1 MRVKRFKMISYADPP
16 QVYFLFFIFS
26 YYYYFSFYR
35 RPAHLPPLSFTIG
48 PTAQRKS
55 TDILEGKTFSLFFF
69 PLHIFYFFNLTD
81 EKMYIKNRH
90 VPDGK
95 SLHTSLY
102 VFRLFLKVNSLFLSS
117 FVLSYFI
124 FFSLFRSAC
133 RGFSFSFRTIPA
145 LFSISFFSSSSFT
158 RPVPVVLLL
167 DISSNS
173 DFFYPLFQLFL
184 SYFHPLLF
192 ASFTRSKLLT
202 LFLTIFENTFG
213 G

>member
-35 RPAHLPPLSFTIG
+35 RPALLPPLSFTIG

-69 PLHIFYFFNLTD
+69 LHIFYFFNLTD

-124 FFSLFRSAC
+124 FS
-133 RGFSFSFRTIPA
+133 
-145 LFSISFFSSSSFT
+145 
-158 RPVPVVLLL
+158 
-167 DISSNS
+167 
-173 DFFYPLFQLFL
+173 PLQVCMPWFLIFL
-184 SYFHPLLF
+184 SYHSR
-192 ASFTRSKLLT
+192 SFLYFF
-202 LFLTIFENTFG
+202 LFLFIIYPSCSCSTPTGYFFKL
-213 G
+213 

>member
-1 MRVKRFKMISYADPP
+1 MPTHPRSIFFFFII
-16 QVYFLFFIFS
+16 QLLLLFFILS
-26 YYYYFSFYR
+26 PPRPPTSAIFYHWTNC
-35 RPAHLPPLSFTIG
+35 AAKVNGYIG
-48 PTAQRKS
+48 RKNVQP
-55 TDILEGKTFSLFFF
+55 FFY
-69 PLHIFYFFNLTD
+69 LHIFYFFNLTD

-102 VFRLFLKVNSLFLSS
+102 VFRLFLKVNSLFLSI

-158 RPVPVVLLL
+158 HPVPVVLLL

-173 DFFYPLFQLFL
+173 DFFYTLSF
-184 SYFHPLLF
+184 SYF
-192 ASFTRSKLLT
+192 
-202 LFLTIFENTFG
+202 
-213 G
+213 